1 VAGTDRQNFRKRQA
15 GAKIARSFSMFVTS
29 AIIMALAFAAL
40 VLRRLF
46 KDMEEEKTFRSS
58 LRGLAPQA
66 PLNTAI
72 LSKMAAGNS

>member
-1 VAGTDRQNFRKRQA
+1 
-15 GAKIARSFSMFVTS
+15 MLVTS

-58 LRGLAPQA
+58 LRGLSPQP

-72 LSKMAAGNS
+72 LSKVVAGNS